1 MNKYVAESG
10 HWYDQDG
17 SPAYTIIGANGSE
30 RNTTLRDA
38 RKLRLVPSVTTIL
51 GVAAKPALENWK
63 VDQAILAATTLE
75 QHNSETLEEFRSRI
89 KWKSKQEGKKAA
101 ERGTEIHAQI
111 EKGFKGKSKN
121 DAYCAVRDYLEL
133 MFPGETWFAEESF
146 TSNLGYGGKMDLRSA
161 AGVFVDFKTKDGLTE
176 NSDGSKLVYDEHG
189 MQLSAYAA
197 GANFI
202 NPERMSVFI
211 DRKDPTIVCGY
222 VWPQESHE
230 RHLEMFKQLLSYWKL
245 VKKYNPNEEE
255 K

>member
-17 SPAYTIIGANGSE
+17 NPAYTIVGANGSE

-38 RKLRLVPSVTTIL
+38 RKLNLVPSVTTIL
-51 GVAAKPALENWK
+51 GIAAKPALENWK

-75 QHNSETLEEFRSRI
+75 QHNSETLDEFRSRI

-101 ERGTEIHAQI
+101 ERGTQIHAQI
-111 EKGFKGKSKN
+111 EKGFKGRSNN
-121 DAYCAVRDYLEL
+121 DAYCAVRDYLEI
-133 MFPGETWFAEESF
+133 MFPGETWVAEESF
-146 TSNLGYGGKMDLRSA
+146 TSHLGFGGKMDLRSA
-161 AGVFVDFKTKDGLTE
+161 AGVFVDFKTKDGLTKD
-176 NSDGSKLVYDEHG
+176 SDGSKLVYDEHG

>member
-17 SPAYTIIGANGSE
+17 NPAYTIIGANGSE

-38 RKLRLVPSVTTIL
+38 RKLKLVPSVTTIL

-89 KWKSKQEGKKAA
+89 KWQSKQEGKKAA

-245 VKKYNPNEEE
+245 VKKYNPNEE
-255 K
+255 KQ